1 VEGHRYADDEPS
13 WYPGAGRYAGSTSPD
28 VSGAH
33 TIGNPYDSGV
43 HDRPN
48 GAFRLP
54 EQRPPAAGTYE
65 DLYASTGSHAR
76 PPGAETPA
84 AYDSVRVPVRGPEY
98 PTISPAK
105 EAAAE
110 PTSLVPP
117 VAGERVSPER
127 VSPERVSPERVSPE
141 RTRAYKSRRPVS
153 SVLVAAGMAVLMIPV
168 VRLLVAQTFG
178 GTPTARG
185 VVPAVLLTLGFV
197 LTGIGLFAVAR
208 GGPVNRE
215 SWVRPP
221 TAYLPVG
228 LILLLAAGLA
238 VA

>member
-54 EQRPPAAGTYE
+54 EQRPAAGAYE
-65 DLYASTGSHAR
+65 DPYASAGSHAR
-76 PPGAETPA
+76 PAGTEPAA

-98 PTISPAK
+98 PTITPAK
-105 EAAAE
+105 EPPRPVAE

-117 VAGERVSPER
+117 VTGERLSPER
-127 VSPERVSPERVSPE
+127 A
-141 RTRAYKSRRPVS
+141 RAAYQSRRPVS
-153 SVLVAAGMAVLMIPV
+153 AVLVAVGMVVLMVPV
-168 VRLLVAQTFG
+168 VRLLVAQTFTG
-178 GTPTARG
+178 SPTAGG

-197 LTGIGLFAVAR
+197 LTGIGLFTVAR
-208 GGPVNRE
+208 GGPINRE